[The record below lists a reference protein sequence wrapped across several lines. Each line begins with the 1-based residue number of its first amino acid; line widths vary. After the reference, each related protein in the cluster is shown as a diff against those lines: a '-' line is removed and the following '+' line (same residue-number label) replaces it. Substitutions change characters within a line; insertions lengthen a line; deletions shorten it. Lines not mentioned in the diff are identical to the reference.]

1 MSFFEIL
8 DALLLK
14 PLYLLFEI
22 VYVVANRVVGNA
34 GLSIIILSLFMN
46 FLVLPLYMRAD
57 AVQEEEH
64 AVEKKLQKGVDH
76 IKKTFSG
83 DERMMLLQTYYRQ
96 NNYKPAYVLRGA
108 VSLFLQIPFFIA
120 AYRFLSGLQMLNG
133 VAFGPITDLGKQDGM
148 LVVGEISINVLP
160 IIMTVVN
167 IVSCVIFTKGSPLK
181 SKVQL
186 YVMALFFLV
195 FLYTSPAGLVFYWTL
210 NNMFSL
216 VKTIFYKLK
225 NPRKVLGGIFS
236 ATGLL
241 LIIYGFFFC
250 HAVTAK
256 RMVFFAVMGLLMQIP
271 LVYYVFSGHIK
282 WRVRSENSNAR
293 MFWGSGVFLTVLL
306 GAVIPSTV
314 IKSSPLE
321 FVDITYFYHPL
332 WFVVSSFCMALG
344 IFVIWAGI
352 FYFFAKPTI
361 REYFDIAMWVFS
373 GIAIVNYMFFGKDLG
388 ILSPQLKY
396 EKDLNL
402 IGTDQIWNMIVVIIV
417 MVVLYIVYKRWEKLS
432 TEVMLTG
439 VLALCC
445 MASVN
450 IIGINTS
457 VKSIKEQVT
466 EEIPRLTL
474 SKTGKNVIVFMLD
487 RAMGEYVPY
496 FIQEKPELKEMFSGF
511 TYYPNTISF
520 GSNTNIATPA
530 LFGGYEYTPV
540 EIDKRSEESLESK
553 QNEALRVMPVLFD
566 QNGYKVVVCDP
577 PYAGYQWIPDL
588 TIYDEYP
595 DIESYITN
603 GKFTELSARKSKIE
617 NNNRNFICYSMFK
630 TAPLCVQEIIYDRGQ
645 YNQTSTVEEV
655 DYSGQMIP
663 DLFSATG
670 LDAEF
675 MQAYNVLE
683 NLPYITEIVGD
694 NKNNFLMLE
703 NDTTHKIMMLQEPEY
718 VPQMI
723 VNNVEYENCSRDRFV
738 LDGRELKMDDYL
750 QVTHYQINMASLL
763 RLGEWFDYMRAN
775 DVYDNTRI
783 ILVADHGYSLEHWED
798 FYLEDGEDISAYYPL
813 LMVKDFDC
821 KEFEIS
827 EEFMTNGDVPTLAIK
842 DIIEEPI
849 NPFTGRKIDASE
861 KTAHKQYVFSSD
873 EWMIDINNGNTFI
886 PGDWFAVHND
896 MRDPNNWK
904 LVTEDAILPAY

>member
-1 MSFFEIL
+1 M
-8 DALLLK
+8 
-14 PLYLLFEI
+14 
-22 VYVVANRVVGNA
+22 
-34 GLSIIILSLFMN
+34 
-46 FLVLPLYMRAD
+46 
-57 AVQEEEH
+57 
-64 AVEKKLQKGVDH
+64 
-76 IKKTFSG
+76 
-83 DERMMLLQTYYRQ
+83 
-96 NNYKPAYVLRGA
+96 
-108 VSLFLQIPFFIA
+108 
-120 AYRFLSGLQMLNG
+120 
-133 VAFGPITDLGKQDGM
+133 
-148 LVVGEISINVLP
+148 
-160 IIMTVVN
+160 
-167 IVSCVIFTKGSPLK
+167 
-181 SKVQL
+181 
-186 YVMALFFLV
+186 
-195 FLYTSPAGLVFYWTL
+195 
-210 NNMFSL
+210 
-216 VKTIFYKLK
+216 
-225 NPRKVLGGIFS
+225 
-236 ATGLL
+236 
-241 LIIYGFFFC
+241 
-250 HAVTAK
+250 
-256 RMVFFAVMGLLMQIP
+256 
-271 LVYYVFSGHIK
+271 
-282 WRVRSENSNAR
+282 
-293 MFWGSGVFLTVLL
+293 
-306 GAVIPSTV
+306 
-314 IKSSPLE
+314 
-321 FVDITYFYHPL
+321 
-332 WFVVSSFCMALG
+332 
-344 IFVIWAGI
+344 
-352 FYFFAKPTI
+352 
-361 REYFDIAMWVFS
+361 
-373 GIAIVNYMFFGKDLG
+373 
-388 ILSPQLKY
+388 
-396 EKDLNL
+396 
-402 IGTDQIWNMIVVIIV
+402 
-417 MVVLYIVYKRWEKLS
+417 
-432 TEVMLTG
+432 
-439 VLALCC
+439 
-445 MASVN
+445 
-450 IIGINTS
+450 
-457 VKSIKEQVT
+457 
-466 EEIPRLTL
+466 
-474 SKTGKNVIVFMLD
+474 
-487 RAMGEYVPY
+487 
-496 FIQEKPELKEMFSGF
+496 
-511 TYYPNTISF
+511 
-520 GSNTNIATPA
+520 
-530 LFGGYEYTPV
+530 